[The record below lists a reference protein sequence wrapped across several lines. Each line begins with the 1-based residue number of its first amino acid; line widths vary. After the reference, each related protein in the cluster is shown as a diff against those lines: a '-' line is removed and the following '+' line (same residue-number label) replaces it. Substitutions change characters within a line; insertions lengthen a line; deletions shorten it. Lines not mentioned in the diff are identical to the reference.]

1 MTSLKAARHA
11 ALTALLRTRSLTGQ
25 AAVQEA
31 LHAKGFDATQATI
44 SRDLD
49 EVGAVKVRGDDGRL
63 VYALPEP
70 LAADGV
76 DEAELRQVLAL
87 SLSAIIPTGNL
98 VVVRTPPGHANLL
111 ASTLDRAGLPGLAGT
126 VAGDDTVLL
135 VCTERTSGRAI
146 ARQLSALATQAGAD
160 PTGNGEHPDSPGGQT
175 APPRTP
181 PRRPHRIPRVIGSV
195 GLVLTDKLAGG
206 RIPHQVE
213 PAPAAVGVVPAL
225 GERALGVVAHEQVV
239 GPGLVGERVGV
250 GGVGDAG
257 LPAVGELDLV
267 ARPAPRARDQQH
279 QWATAAAPCSS
290 IRAPLVNR
298 SSANGAASSAG
309 SPLAIVSASTQPDP
323 GVALKPPVPQPQFR

>member
-146 ARQLSALATQAGAD
+146 ARQLSALVTQAGAD
-160 PTGNGEHPDSPGGQT
+160 PAGNGQQPDPPGGQT
-175 APPRTP
+175 APPRTQPDP
-181 PRRPHRIPRVIGSV
+181 PGGQTPPPSDPPIPLSPNR
-195 GLVLTDKLAGG
+195 
-206 RIPHQVE
+206 HQ
-213 PAPAAVGVVPAL
+213 
-225 GERALGVVAHEQVV
+225 GERA
-239 GPGLVGERVGV
+239 
-250 GGVGDAG
+250 
-257 LPAVGELDLV
+257 
-267 ARPAPRARDQQH
+267 
-279 QWATAAAPCSS
+279 
-290 IRAPLVNR
+290 
-298 SSANGAASSAG
+298 
-309 SPLAIVSASTQPDP
+309 
-323 GVALKPPVPQPQFR
+323 

>member
-76 DEAELRQVLAL
+76 DEAELRQVLVL

-146 ARQLSALATQAGAD
+146 ARQLSTLATQAGAD
-160 PTGNGEHPDSPGGQT
+160 PTGNGEQPDPPGGQT
-175 APPRTP
+175 PPPRTP
-181 PRRPHRIPRVIGSV
+181 PVGQLGAVCLPVGRTSAPTRRRRRRPGGTGTCGSSRRRRS
-195 GLVLTDKLAGG
+195 GG
-206 RIPHQVE
+206 
-213 PAPAAVGVVPAL
+213 
-225 GERALGVVAHEQVV
+225 
-239 GPGLVGERVGV
+239 GPE
-250 GGVGDAG
+250 
-257 LPAVGELDLV
+257 
-267 ARPAPRARDQQH
+267 
-279 QWATAAAPCSS
+279 
-290 IRAPLVNR
+290 
-298 SSANGAASSAG
+298 
-309 SPLAIVSASTQPDP
+309 
-323 GVALKPPVPQPQFR
+323 

>member
-87 SLSAIIPTGNL
+87 SLSAIVPTGNL

-160 PTGNGEHPDSPGGQT
+160 PAGNGEAPGQTPPPRTPDPPGGQT

-181 PRRPHRIPRVIGSV
+181 PDPLSPSLR
-195 GLVLTDKLAGG
+195 L
-206 RIPHQVE
+206 HQ
-213 PAPAAVGVVPAL
+213 
-225 GERALGVVAHEQVV
+225 GERA
-239 GPGLVGERVGV
+239 
-250 GGVGDAG
+250 
-257 LPAVGELDLV
+257 
-267 ARPAPRARDQQH
+267 
-279 QWATAAAPCSS
+279 
-290 IRAPLVNR
+290 
-298 SSANGAASSAG
+298 
-309 SPLAIVSASTQPDP
+309 
-323 GVALKPPVPQPQFR
+323 